1 LVVLRFFCVFIYA
14 QAGTMG
20 VALQPPNKDGRLL
33 DQIESL

>member
-1 LVVLRFFCVFIYA
+1 
-14 QAGTMG
+14 MG